1 MSRATFTRRAL
12 LTAAAL
18 GLAACGTAEP
28 VAEPSTTSSEAP
40 DLAGQTIVV
49 YSGRG
54 ESLVADLFTQFTAE
68 TGIAVEVRYGDS
80 GELAALLLTE
90 GGASPADVYFSQ
102 DAGALGAVSDLLAAL
117 PSDVTGA
124 VDARFR
130 SESGRWVAT
139 SGRVRTLVYD
149 PRVVDTPPA
158 GIDDLLDPK
167 WKGRIGFAPTNAS
180 WQSFVTA
187 LRVVRGDEAA
197 REWLVGFAANQP
209 RAYEKNGVVRD
220 AVNSGEVA
228 IGLVNHYYLYEKI
241 AAEGEAAVFARNHYF
256 TNGDVGGLV
265 NVAGVGVLASG
276 TKQDAAL
283 ALVRYL
289 MSVAGQTY
297 FAERT
302 FEYPLAAG
310 ITPRGDLPPLGAL
323 NPPSIDLS
331 DLRSIE
337 ATQEMLADVGLLTR

>member
-1 MSRATFTRRAL
+1 VPTTNFTRRAL
-12 LTAAAL
+12 LLAAVL

-28 VAEPSTTSSEAP
+28 TVETSSTSEAP
-40 DLAGQTIVV
+40 DLSGQTIVV
-49 YSGRG
+49 YSGRS
-54 ESLVADLFTQFTAE
+54 ESLVADLFAEFTAA

-90 GGASPADVYFSQ
+90 GAASPADVYFSQ
-102 DAGALGAVSDLLAAL
+102 DAGALGAVSDLLAEL
-117 PSDVTGA
+117 PGDVVDA

-130 SESGRWVAT
+130 SASGRWLAT
-139 SGRVRTLVYD
+139 SGRVRVAVYD
-149 PRVVDTPPA
+149 PRVVDVPPA

-167 WKGRIGFAPTNAS
+167 WRGRIGFAPTNAS

-187 LRVVRGDEAA
+187 LRVVRGEEAA
-197 REWLVGFAANQP
+197 REWLVGFAANEP

-241 AAEGEAAVFARNHYF
+241 AAEGEAAVVARNHYF
-256 TNGDVGGLV
+256 TDGDVGGLV
-265 NVAGVGVLASG
+265 NIAGVGVLASSARR
-276 TKQDAAL
+276 DAAL

-289 MSVAGQTY
+289 VSAAGQTY

-310 ITPRGDLPPLGAL
+310 ILPRGDLPSLDGL
-323 NPPSIDLS
+323 NPPAIDLS

-337 ATQEMLADVGLLTR
+337 ATQELLADVGLLTR

>member
-1 MSRATFTRRAL
+1 MSRATLTRRAL
-12 LTAAAL
+12 LVTAAL
-18 GLAACGTAEP
+18 GLAACGGPESTGDT
-28 VAEPSTTSSEAP
+28 TTSSAA
-40 DLAGQTIVV
+40 DSANRAVVV
-49 YSGRG
+49 YSGRS

-90 GGASPADVYFSQ
+90 GDASPADVYFSQ
-102 DAGALGAVSDLLAAL
+102 DAGALGAVSELLADL
-117 PSDVTGA
+117 PTDVTDA

-158 GIDDLLDPK
+158 GIDDLLDSK

-187 LRVVRGDEAA
+187 LRVVRGEDAA

-241 AAEGEAAVFARNHYF
+241 AAEGEDAVVARNHYF

-265 NVAGVGVLASG
+265 NIAGVGVLDAG
-276 TKQDAAL
+276 ANRDAAL
-283 ALVRYL
+283 ALVRHL
-289 MSVAGQTY
+289 LSVAGQTY

-310 ITPRGDLPPLGAL
+310 VAPRGDLPSLGTL
-323 NPPSIDLS
+323 NPPAIDLS

-337 ATQEMLADVGLLTR
+337 ATQELLADVGLLTR